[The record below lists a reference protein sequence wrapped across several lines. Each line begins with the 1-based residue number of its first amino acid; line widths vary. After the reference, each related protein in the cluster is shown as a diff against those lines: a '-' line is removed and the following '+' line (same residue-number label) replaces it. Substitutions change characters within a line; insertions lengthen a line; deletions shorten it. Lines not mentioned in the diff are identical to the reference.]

1 LRDDVKMTGKKMKCM
16 VCGHV
21 YDPDKGDIGV
31 DAGTIFSD
39 IPAGWKC
46 PVCGA
51 QKASFKEI

>member
-1 LRDDVKMTGKKMKCM
+1 MTGKKMKCM

-21 YDPDKGDIGV
+21 YDPDKGDRDV